1 MSVIAFPYPAPVKAN
16 RLRRIGRIVA
26 VGAIVCAVGALVAVP
41 LLWSSDEVLRR
52 WIATQTPLGTRP
64 FTLDSAT
71 RFVGALIS
79 LIGLAPIIYTL
90 LQLSMLFARFAR
102 GEVFVAENAWRIRR
116 MGLAL
121 IVNALMSPLVQM
133 LTTINLTRGNQPGRI
148 VVMFGIDQ
156 SHVLSV
162 LSGLALVAFA
172 TVMAD
177 AVRLWH
183 ENSEI
188 I

>member
-1 MSVIAFPYPAPVKAN
+1 MSVIVFPCPVPAEP

-26 VGAIVCAVGALVAVP
+26 VGALVCVAGAVIAVP
-41 LLWSSDEVLRR
+41 LLWSSDEVLRH
-52 WIATQTPLGTRP
+52 WIATQSPLGARP
-64 FTLDSAT
+64 FTLNPGT
-71 RFVGALIS
+71 RFAGALIS
-79 LIGLAPIIYTL
+79 LIGLAPVIYAL
-90 LQLSMLFARFAR
+90 LQLSMLFSCFAR
-102 GEVFVAENAWRIRR
+102 GDVFVADNTWRIRR

-121 IVNALMSPLVQM
+121 IANALISPLVQM
-133 LTTINLTRGNQPGRI
+133 LTAINLTRANQPGQI

-162 LSGLALVAFA
+162 LSGLALIAFA
-172 TVMAD
+172 TVMGD

>member
-1 MSVIAFPYPAPVKAN
+1 MSVIAFPVSTPVEP

-26 VGAIVCAVGALVAVP
+26 IGALVCVAGAVLAVP
-41 LLWSSDEVLRR
+41 LLWSSDDVLRH
-52 WIATQTPLGTRP
+52 WIATRSPLGARP
-64 FTLDSAT
+64 FTLHPGT

-79 LIGLAPIIYTL
+79 LIGLVPVLYAL
-90 LQLSMLFARFAR
+90 LQLSMLFSRFAR
-102 GEVFVAENAWRIRR
+102 GEVFVTENAWRIRR

-121 IVNALMSPLVQM
+121 IVNALTSPLVQM
-133 LTTINLTRGNQPGRI
+133 LTTINLTRANEPGQI
-148 VVMFGIDQ
+148 VVMFGIEQ

>member
-1 MSVIAFPYPAPVKAN
+1 MSVIAFPYPTPVEP

-26 VGAIVCAVGALVAVP
+26 AGALVCVAGAVLAVP
-41 LLWSSDEVLRR
+41 LLWSSDELLRH
-52 WIATQTPLGTRP
+52 WIATQSALGARP
-64 FTLDSAT
+64 FTLNLDT
-71 RFVGALIS
+71 RLAGALIS
-79 LIGLAPIIYTL
+79 LLGLAPVIYAL
-90 LQLSMLFARFAR
+90 LQLSMLFSRFAR
-102 GEVFVAENAWRIRR
+102 GEVFVTGNAWRIRR

-121 IVNALMSPLVQM
+121 IVSALISPLVQM
-133 LTTINLTRGNQPGRI
+133 LTTINLTRANQPGQI
-148 VVMFGIDQ
+148 VVMFGIEQ

-162 LSGLALVAFA
+162 LSGLALLAFA

-177 AVRLWH
+177 AVRVWH

>member
-1 MSVIAFPYPAPVKAN
+1 MSVIAFPYPVPVEP

-26 VGAIVCAVGALVAVP
+26 VGALVCVAGAMLAVP
-41 LLWSSDEVLRR
+41 LLWSSDEVLRH
-52 WIATQTPLGTRP
+52 WIATQSSLGARP
-64 FTLDSAT
+64 FTLNPGT

-79 LIGLAPIIYTL
+79 LIGLAPVIYAL
-90 LQLSMLFARFAR
+90 LQLSMLFSRFAR
-102 GEVFVAENAWRIRR
+102 GEVFVTENAWRIRR

-121 IVNALMSPLVQM
+121 IVNALISPLVQM
-133 LTTINLTRGNQPGRI
+133 LTTINLTRANEPGQI
-148 VVMFGIDQ
+148 VVIFGIEQ